1 MACFQ
6 GLVTEAPETEVP
18 PIAKDATVPKVNDAP
33 EVTHVPKSSL
43 PATGCS
49 GSDSSTRSCSPS
61 ASSTTSECEGRSR
74 RARPITWGDL
84 ELELLGQVSRKD
96 CPVTS
101 PQTAS
106 FPSRSSAPSSQ
117 CILSF
122 NPKQRARPSTISL
135 PADASERTPVTTTP
149 ASSTPASSTAM
160 KSFSNGILGTPAPR
174 PPLPR
179 ADASLRTPSG
189 AMVQVARADLSFMAT
204 HMATSPPNKR
214 RPSQLPGAD
223 ASQRSPAAGGRCF
236 LSTAGTLAPSSR
248 SSAEGDASHRCSL
261 VPSTPGSTSVGTP
274 TMQASTPLSQQPSSP
289 CSQQDA
295 VEAAEAT
302 AAATAAAAK
311 AAAAAAQAAAA
322 QAAEAA
328 KSAAEAA
335 AILSSARAA
344 LDSQVW
350 SYEPHWASPLSGKA
364 LEARL
369 LAAAPEAYED

>member
-6 GLVTEAPETEVP
+6 EAVAEVPETEVP
-18 PIAKDATVPKVNDAP
+18 PMPEDATELTVHDAP
-33 EVTHVPKSSL
+33 EEQHDPVSCPQAKE
-43 PATGCS
+43 C
-49 GSDSSTRSCSPS
+49 SDSSTRSCSPS
-61 ASSTTSECEGRSR
+61 ASSTTSDCEGQSR

-84 ELELLGQVSRKD
+84 ELELLGQVSHKD

-101 PQTAS
+101 PPIPA
-106 FPSRSSAPSSQ
+106 FPSKPLAPSSH

-122 NPKQRARPSTISL
+122 NPKQRVRPSTISL
-135 PADASERTPVTTTP
+135 PGDASERTPLTTTP
-149 ASSTPASSTAM
+149 ASSTPASSTGP
-160 KSFSNGILGTPAPR
+160 KSLCNGILGTPGPR

-189 AMVQVARADLSFMAT
+189 AAIQVARTDSSFLAT
-204 HMATSPPNKR
+204 HMATSPPSKR
-214 RPSQLPGAD
+214 RPVQLPVAAVD
-223 ASQRSPAAGGRCF
+223 ASQRSPPAGGRCF
-236 LSTAGTLAPSSR
+236 LSTAGTSAPTSRLA
-248 SSAEGDASHRCSL
+248 AEGDASQRCSM
-261 VPSTPGSTSVGTP
+261 VPSTPCSTSVGTP
-274 TMQASTPLSQQPSSP
+274 TMQATTPISQQPSSP

-302 AAATAAAAK
+302 AVATAAAAK

-328 KSAAEAA
+328 KSAAHAA
-335 AILSSARAA
+335 AALSSARAA

-350 SYEPHWASPLSGKA
+350 SCEPHWPPLFGKA
-364 LEARL
+364 LEAKL